1 MWMLEV
7 TTSFMWPVNWEGSEG
22 ERMGVWDSEECYLD
36 PYQVAVGDW
45 LLVMEMRHPLFLCA
59 PLLCYWP

>member
-7 TTSFMWPVNWEGSEG
+7 TTSFMWPVNWEESEG

-36 PYQVAVGDW
+36 PYQVAVGDGDEASTISLCTLA
-45 LLVMEMRHPLFLCA
+45 LLLALK
-59 PLLCYWP
+59 LWW